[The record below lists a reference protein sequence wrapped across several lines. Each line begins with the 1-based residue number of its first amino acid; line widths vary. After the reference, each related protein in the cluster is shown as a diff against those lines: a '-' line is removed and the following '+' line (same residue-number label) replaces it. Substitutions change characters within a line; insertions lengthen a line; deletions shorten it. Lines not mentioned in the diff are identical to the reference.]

1 MNIRTITF
9 AGSILAISLGWLT
22 GSALGAYSPAEA
34 IDLCN
39 IESPWHMG
47 PGANT
52 VYDYDDGDD
61 EENYWYG
68 EGGNDYLRSL
78 ACKDWAVH
86 GGADNDNVGGGSD
99 EDYPNGGAGNDYVYG
114 GAGWDFLRGDSGRD
128 RLYDAE
134 TGGDDLLWGEG
145 HDDYLVDGRDSDGR
159 DEVDGGAGT
168 DNCEWDAGDSH
179 PDCET

>member
-61 EENYWYG
+61 EARLQDHLEALVARTLG
-68 EGGNDYLRSL
+68 
-78 ACKDWAVH
+78 
-86 GGADNDNVGGGSD
+86 
-99 EDYPNGGAGNDYVYG
+99 
-114 GAGWDFLRGDSGRD
+114 LRGP
-128 RLYDAE
+128 RLWRARL
-134 TGGDDLLWGEG
+134 DLAPLATRIR
-145 HDDYLVDGRDSDGR
+145 LALR
-159 DEVDGGAGT
+159 AQM
-168 DNCEWDAGDSH
+168 
-179 PDCET
+179 